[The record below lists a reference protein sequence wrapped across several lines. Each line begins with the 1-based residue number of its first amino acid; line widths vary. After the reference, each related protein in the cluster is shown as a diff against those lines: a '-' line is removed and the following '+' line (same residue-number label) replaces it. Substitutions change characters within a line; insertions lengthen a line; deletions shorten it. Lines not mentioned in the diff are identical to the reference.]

1 MPNEPGQLFVA
12 ERDGVHES
20 DTRRGI
26 SLYDSVIGHVND
38 DFFNVHTMLL
48 VVMECHSDGGT
59 AGTISHR
66 PRANIGRTTSCLL
79 VNPHVIA
86 SGWTTSYGSYSV
98 LQNARPGDTLS
109 FFPLI
114 KKDDKP
120 PPIKLAPLNSEPAV
134 LSSLVKVIAVGETVM
149 IVDDTPPFYP
159 YLTT

>member
-38 DFFNVHTMLL
+38 HFFNVHPMLL

-79 VNPHVIA
+79 
-86 SGWTTSYGSYSV
+86 SG
-98 LQNARPGDTLS
+98 
-109 FFPLI
+109 
-114 KKDDKP
+114 
-120 PPIKLAPLNSEPAV
+120 
-134 LSSLVKVIAVGETVM
+134 
-149 IVDDTPPFYP
+149 
-159 YLTT
+159 